1 MAKTQ
6 IVDSKKNETRIP
18 FLRGILT
25 RSLQDAGMTFKDAY
39 NLAST
44 IRDELSDKAELT
56 SDELHQIVLQHLI
69 QHGSDPIV
77 QRYQS
82 PPLTAPTIQ
91 VRHSNDQFT
100 PFSREQYRRHLVSSG
115 LSVEQSIS
123 VTNTIYDH
131 LTKKGIDE
139 LHSRDLGLLTY
150 RYLRRALGPNTARS
164 FLVLADFLRG
174 RRPLVLLISG
184 APGCGKSEIST
195 EVAHRL
201 EIARIQ
207 SSDLLRE
214 VMRMMIP
221 ERLMPALHRSS
232 FNAWR
237 AISTR
242 SKKASNSMLF
252 NGYRAQTQALTVSC
266 EAVIRRSIEEHTSLV
281 LEGVHVQ
288 PGLLTNAA
296 NNSDAVVVEIMLAI
310 LNPDRLR
317 KRFKRRG
324 DQSIERRADR
334 YLQNFDEIW
343 RLQSLLLAE
352 ADRTSVP
359 IIVNDD
365 KDEAIAKIMKT
376 VIDSLST
383 NFTSDPHEIF
393 R

>member
-6 IVDSKKNETRIP
+6 IVDPNKKETRIP

-25 RSLQDAGMTFKDAY
+25 RSLQDAGMTFEDAY
-39 NLAST
+39 TLASK
-44 IRDELSDKAELT
+44 IRDELGDRAELT
-56 SDELHQIVLQHLI
+56 SCELREIVIQNLLQ
-69 QHGSDPIV
+69 QGSESTA

-82 PPLTAPTIQ
+82 PPPTAPTIQ
-91 VRHSNDQFT
+91 VRHRNGQFT

-115 LSVEQSIS
+115 LTVEQSMS

-131 LTKKGIDE
+131 LTKKGIDKV
-139 LHSRDLGLLTY
+139 HARDLGMLTF
-150 RYLRRALGPNTARS
+150 RYLRRALGPNMARS

-174 RRPLVLLISG
+174 RRPLILLISG
-184 APGCGKSEIST
+184 APGCGKSEIAT

-201 EIARIQ
+201 EIARLQ
-207 SSDLLRE
+207 STDLLRE

-221 ERLMPALHRSS
+221 KRLMPALHKSS
-232 FNAWR
+232 FNAWQ
-237 AISTR
+237 AISSR
-242 SKKASNSMLF
+242 PQKASNSMLF

-288 PGLLTNAA
+288 PGLLTKMAD
-296 NNSDAVVVEIMLAI
+296 NSDAVVVEIMLAI

-324 DQSIERRADR
+324 YQSIERRADR

-352 ADRTSVP
+352 ADRASVP

-376 VIDSLST
+376 VIDNLST